1 MGVSVLRLNMARI
14 SSNTRVPEPEVF
26 KSLGLQELCR
36 LVQSLDSR
44 SILDLGGAW
53 GVNIRFWSTF
63 SPSIYVGDLHSSV
76 PAIQPTGDETSA
88 GPEWGRLMAIPENSR
103 FDVILAWDLLN
114 YLEQPQVISL
124 IQYLLRFCRRG
135 ALLFALI
142 YDRQQMPAVPTVFK
156 IKDEENLIYESRTSD
171 TRPCPRHQPRE
182 VQRMFAGFR
191 ISSSFWLRNGVQEYL
206 FEYEG
211 E

>member
-1 MGVSVLRLNMARI
+1 MART
-14 SSNTRVPEPEVF
+14 SSDSRVPEPEVF

-36 LVQSLDSR
+36 LIQSFGGC
-44 SILDLGGAW
+44 SILDLGGAR
-53 GVNIRFWSTF
+53 GVNIAFWSHF
-63 SPSIYVGDLHSSV
+63 SPSIHVADLRSALPLV
-76 PAIQPTGDETSA
+76 QPTGDETSS
-88 GPEWGRLMAIPENSR
+88 GPAWDRIMALPESTR

-114 YLEQPQVISL
+114 YLEQPLVVGL
-124 IQYLLRFCRRG
+124 IQYLLRFCRHG

-156 IKDEENLIYESRTSD
+156 IKDEESLIYESCSSD
-171 TRPCPRHQPRE
+171 TRPCLRHQPRE

-191 ISSSFWLRNGVQEYL
+191 VASSFRLRHGVQEYL

-211 E
+211 Q